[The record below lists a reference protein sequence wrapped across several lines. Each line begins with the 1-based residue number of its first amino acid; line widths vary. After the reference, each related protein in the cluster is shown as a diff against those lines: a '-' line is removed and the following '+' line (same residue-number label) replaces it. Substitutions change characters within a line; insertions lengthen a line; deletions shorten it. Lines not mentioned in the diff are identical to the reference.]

1 MDWSRTHVH
10 STLHICWGAQAA
22 LYHHYGIEKV
32 PLEKKLFGVFPHRVE
47 YKNPILLRGFDDV
60 FMVPH
65 SRHTTVRREDI
76 ERVPE
81 LKILASSEQA
91 GVYAIFTAGGR
102 QIFLTGHA
110 EYDPDTLRRE

>member
-1 MDWSRTHVH
+1 MCTARCTSA
-10 STLHICWGAQAA
+10 GARRAA

-65 SRHTTVRREDI
+65 SRHTTVRREEV

-91 GVYAIFTAGGR
+91 ASMR
-102 QIFLTGHA
+102 SS
-110 EYDPDTLRRE
+110 RREDGRSS